1 MLQSEILDDNR
12 IEFLMI
18 LYDSIYCLSLHR
30 QHQRQNNEYIAQKKD
45 TSIFLTE
52 IWTIIVDLWSFFRMS
67 KQNVGEKQDIL
78 LQFFQIHIVEKIKI
92 TLLQHDVAKFC

>member
-1 MLQSEILDDNR
+1 MFFFLLQSEILDDNR

-45 TSIFLTE
+45 TSIF
-52 IWTIIVDLWSFFRMS
+52 
-67 KQNVGEKQDIL
+67 
-78 LQFFQIHIVEKIKI
+78 
-92 TLLQHDVAKFC
+92 